1 MAKDHGG
8 QHHLSLMAHDAR
20 WRDLLVQMPNGHSF
34 NEDANEYH
42 NLRASLLLPL
52 GHPFVELNKR
62 SMNLYWLIT
71 PLLSQKPFAV
81 L

>member
-1 MAKDHGG
+1 MAKDHGV

-20 WRDLLVQMPNGHSF
+20 CVICSYKMLNGHSF

-52 GHPFVELNKR
+52 GHPFVELNKC
-62 SMNLYWLIT
+62 SINLY
-71 PLLSQKPFAV
+71 
-81 L
+81 